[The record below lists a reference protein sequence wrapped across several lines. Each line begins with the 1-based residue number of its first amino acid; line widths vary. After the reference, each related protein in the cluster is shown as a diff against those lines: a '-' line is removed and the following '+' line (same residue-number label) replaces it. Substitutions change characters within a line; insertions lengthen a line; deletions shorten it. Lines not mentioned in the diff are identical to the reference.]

1 MVLTQ
6 DWLPIGSVVHV
17 AGNEGLYFIIGYMQQ
32 TTDGAV
38 WDYAARPYP
47 MGYMGDDQD
56 VYFDRDGVDGVY
68 GLGLQNIDG
77 DQWQNYLTSL
87 EPEYDRLKA
96 RVMSGESLGDIRAER
111 AAARETGR

>member
-6 DWLPIGSVVHV
+6 NWLPIGSVVHV
-17 AGNEGLYFIIGYMQQ
+17 TGSEGLYFIIGYMQQ

-56 VYFDRDGVDGVY
+56 
-68 GLGLQNIDG
+68 I
-77 DQWQNYLTSL
+77 YLTVTVLTVCMVLAFKTLMANSGKTTS
-87 EPEYDRLKA
+87 RLLN
-96 RVMSGESLGDIRAER
+96 RNTTS
-111 AAARETGR
+111 